1 MTRTDGRKPDEIR
14 KLYIEAGVL
23 PNATGSALVM
33 LGNTIALAAVY
44 GPRMLHPKHLQASD
58 KAVLSTVYRMVP
70 FGTTERNRPGP
81 SRRSIEIGKVTRQ
94 SLEPAVFLNEFP
106 KTTIDVFINILQ
118 ADAGTRTAGINAASV
133 ALADAG
139 IPMRD
144 LVVAIAAGKI
154 DGEYVIDLNGK
165 EEDLTECDMP
175 IAYIPKERKIT
186 LFQMDGDLPLEDVR
200 KVMDLSIKGCMQLYE
215 AQKLALKKR
224 WIKTAQQEAKEAV
237 QEGGPD

>member
-1 MTRTDGRKPDEIR
+1 MATRVDGRKADEIR
-14 KLYIEAGVL
+14 KLHIEAGVL
-23 PNATGSALVM
+23 PNATGSALVS
-33 LGNTIALAAVY
+33 LGETIALAAVY

-58 KAVLSTVYRMVP
+58 KAVLSTVYSMVP

-94 SLEPAVFLNEFP
+94 ALEPAVFLAEFP

-154 DGEYVIDLNGK
+154 EGEYAIDLNGK
-165 EEDLTECDMP
+165 EEELTDCDMP
-175 IAYIPKERKIT
+175 IAYMPKDNRIT
-186 LFQMDGDLPLEDVR
+186 LLQMDGDMPLDDVR
-200 KVMDLSIKGCMQLYE
+200 KVLDLSMKSCMQLYE
-215 AQKLALKKR
+215 AQKLALRNR
-224 WIKTAQQEAKEAV
+224 WIKAAQQQEART
-237 QEGGPD
+237 EG